1 MMNQKMVDQSTP
13 RGNGSSTGG
22 NGGSRWVVLA
32 GVAAVTAVAATGYL
46 LYGYSTGWKGA
57 AYSFWCPNKNK
68 KRKVNSP
75 FYSQINQ
82 SSNALEAESRAWME
96 RYVQTSLMKS
106 NNSKKSNAKNKRG
119 KVKAAYQSMAAENGD
134 EDETEEDGQVKRKRK
149 NSYIREG
156 TGRYAQAEALGDCI
170 ATEKGLLKRE
180 GFQHIQKIIEV
191 YSKGLLLKMRQ
202 QHHEERRVAY
212 LNQDWTTYAD
222 IIMKQQAKEIKV
234 FNGATLEVLSL
245 ANIQTSVFNKSVE
258 LHMITSHDNLL

>member
-1 MMNQKMVDQSTP
+1 
-13 RGNGSSTGG
+13 
-22 NGGSRWVVLA
+22 
-32 GVAAVTAVAATGYL
+32 
-46 LYGYSTGWKGA
+46 
-57 AYSFWCPNKNK
+57 
-68 KRKVNSP
+68 
-75 FYSQINQ
+75 
-82 SSNALEAESRAWME
+82 ME

-119 KVKAAYQSMAAENGD
+119 KVKAAYQSMAAENGE